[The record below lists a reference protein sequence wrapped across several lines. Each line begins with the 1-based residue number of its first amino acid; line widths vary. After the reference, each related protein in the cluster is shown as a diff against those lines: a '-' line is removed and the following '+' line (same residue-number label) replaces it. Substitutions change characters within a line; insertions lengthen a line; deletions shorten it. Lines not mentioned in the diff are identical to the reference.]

1 MSDNTKELLIILGL
15 IAVIFAMGVLVGWVT
30 NP

>member
-1 MSDNTKELLIILGL
+1 MSDNTKEFLIVLVL
-15 IAVIFAMGVLVGWVT
+15 ISIVFAFGVLVGWVT